1 MSDNA
6 TNEQR
11 IRASFA
17 KQGHMTAIGATIGP
31 ISRGSVEIALRP
43 SPATSQQH
51 GFVHGGIVS
60 ALADTAAGY
69 SALSVMP
76 PGTGVLT
83 VEFKINF
90 VSPAIGDRII
100 ARGRVLKPGRTLVLT
115 QAEVFAETA
124 GKEKLIAVLL
134 GTMMAVQDRD
144 DVSD

>member
-1 MSDNA
+1 
-6 TNEQR
+6 
-11 IRASFA
+11 
-17 KQGHMTAIGATIGP
+17 
-31 ISRGSVEIALRP
+31 
-43 SPATSQQH
+43 
-51 GFVHGGIVS
+51 
-60 ALADTAAGY
+60 
-69 SALSVMP
+69 MP

-100 ARGRVLKPGRTLVLT
+100 ARARVLKPGRTLVLT

>member
-1 MSDNA
+1 M
-6 TNEQR
+6 
-11 IRASFA
+11 
-17 KQGHMTAIGATIGP
+17 MAIGATIGS

-60 ALADTAAGY
+60 AVADTAAGY
-69 SALSVMP
+69 SALSIMP

-100 ARGRVLKPGRTLVLT
+100 ARARVLKPGRTLVLT

-124 GKEKLIAVLL
+124 GKEKLIALL
-134 GTMMAVQDRD
+134 VGTMMAVQDRD
-144 DVSD
+144 GISD

>member
-1 MSDNA
+1 
-6 TNEQR
+6 
-11 IRASFA
+11 
-17 KQGHMTAIGATIGP
+17 MTAIGATIGP

-43 SPATSQQH
+43 SPVTSQQH

-100 ARGRVLKPGRTLVLT
+100 ARGQVLKPG
-115 QAEVFAETA
+115 
-124 GKEKLIAVLL
+124 
-134 GTMMAVQDRD
+134 
-144 DVSD
+144 

>member
-1 MSDNA
+1 VSDNA

-31 ISRGSVEIALRP
+31 ISRGSVEIALQP
-43 SPATSQQH
+43 SPVTSQQH

-115 QAEVFAETA
+115 QADVFAETA

-134 GTMMAVQDRD
+134 GTMMAVEDRD
-144 DVSD
+144 GVSD